1 MTDKPHD
8 ALFKAAFENPQ
19 HGVGIFRGALP
30 AAVADAIAWDTATR
44 ESGTF
49 IDSELGDSFSDLLFS
64 AQIHGGRALLYLL
77 LEHQSTNDR
86 AMPLRIYFY
95 VGRIWERFRKEHPDE
110 PPPLIVP
117 VVVSHAP
124 GGWTAPQSLQE
135 MFEPNPVT
143 IPGLAELVPNFVLTI
158 VDLAHLSNE
167 EIKARALAAFPT
179 LAFWALRD
187 ARDHVQ
193 LLANLGE
200 WAEAFTEAG
209 RTPHGVAAL
218 AQLIRYIAVVT
229 DGLHVDAFRAKIREY
244 APQAEAAVMT
254 IAEEMRREG
263 EARGREQGRV
273 QALSDMLR
281 KLVARKFGALSA
293 AHEARIADAT
303 AEQLERYVER
313 LLVAATIDAV
323 FDEDG

>member
-19 HGVGIFRGALP
+19 HAVAIFRGALP
-30 AAVADAIAWDTATR
+30 AAVAGAIAWDTAIR

-49 IDSELGDSFSDLLFS
+49 IDPELADSFSDLLLS
-64 AQIHGGRALLYLL
+64 AQMHGGRALLYLL

-86 AMPLRIYFY
+86 AMPLRIYLY

-124 GGWTAPQSLQE
+124 GGWSAPRSLHE

-179 LAFWALRD
+179 LALWALRD

-200 WAEAFTEAG
+200 WAEAFAEAG
-209 RTPHGVAAL
+209 RTPHGIAAL
-218 AQLIRYIAVVT
+218 AQLVRYIAVVT
-229 DGLHVDAFRAKIREY
+229 DGLHVDAFRAKIRKY

-254 IAEEMRREG
+254 IAEQMRREG
-263 EARGREQGRV
+263 EARGRV
-273 QALSDMLR
+273 QALGDMLR
-281 KLVARKFGALSA
+281 KLAARKFGALSA

-313 LLVAATIDAV
+313 LFAAATIDAV